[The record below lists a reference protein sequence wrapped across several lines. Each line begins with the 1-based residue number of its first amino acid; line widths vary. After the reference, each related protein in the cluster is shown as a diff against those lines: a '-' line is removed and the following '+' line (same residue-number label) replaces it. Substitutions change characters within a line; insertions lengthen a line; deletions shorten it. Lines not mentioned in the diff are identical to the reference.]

1 VRSRLFAAVILACGG
16 TSAFAGPVVFNFN
29 TLGVSGGD
37 NSAAVS
43 AYMTAIIQAQ
53 TGCGSCSITIST
65 VATDQMYNGEGHVV
79 GPSFNGNRTSLT
91 LGNSDGVTNNNGAY
105 NHTLN
110 TLNYDTFLANTT
122 DGSSKLTDHIS
133 LTFSGFTISAAA
145 FDFEIFPDQNG
156 ANDFELSTGV
166 FGSDTLVSGFGTSG
180 VVNGVAPGG
189 GNGTSLQS
197 PLSTA
202 ETSPQY
208 ISTWSGS
215 VGSNVKNLNFIDW
228 PDTIGVDNL
237 SLTFTPNTN
246 TPSSVPEPGSVVL
259 LATVAAGFFV
269 MKRKM
274 RKA

>member
-1 VRSRLFAAVILACGG
+1 MRLRLFAAVILACGG

-133 LTFSGFTISAAA
+133 LTFSGFTISAAS
-145 FDFEIFPDQNG
+145 FDYEVFPDQNG
-156 ANDFELSTGV
+156 PNDFELSTGA
-166 FGSDTLVSGFGTSG
+166 FGSDTLVSGFGTG
-180 VVNGVAPGG
+180 GIVNGVAPGG
-189 GNGTSLQS
+189 GNGSSLQS

-202 ETSPQY
+202 EHRHN
-208 ISTWSGS
+208 ISRLG
-215 VGSNVKNLNFIDW
+215 
-228 PDTIGVDNL
+228 
-237 SLTFTPNTN
+237 
-246 TPSSVPEPGSVVL
+246 PG
-259 LATVAAGFFV
+259 A
-269 MKRKM
+269 
-274 RKA
+274 